1 MLFDANEKIMP
12 VWGIRRVDPG
22 YIYII
27 ESHGRY
33 KVGKTKRTEN
43 RLKAART
50 WLPDIKLIGIKP
62 FWGVSHHER
71 LLHVGFANYWYSGEW
86 FNFDGDDDARNL
98 LIDGFTAFTD
108 DNPDRNSVDFI
119 YWYNGEGMVEFL
131 MEMDRQKLSLPKFQ
145 KQESVGRKKV

>member
-1 MLFDANEKIMP
+1 MLFDATEKIMP
-12 VWGIRRVDPG
+12 VWGIRRADSG

-50 WLPDIKLIGIKP
+50 WLPDINLIGIKP

-71 LLHVGFANYWYSGEW
+71 LLHIGFASYWYSGEW
-86 FNFDGDDDARNL
+86 FNFDGDDDARDL

-108 DNPDRNSVDFI
+108 DNPDRNSVDFV
-119 YWYNGEGMVEFL
+119 YWYNGEGMAEFL
-131 MEMDRQKLSLPKFQ
+131 MEMDRHKVSLPKFQ
-145 KQESVGRKKV
+145 KQESAGRKKV

>member
-1 MLFDANEKIMP
+1 MP